1 MNRQA
6 LIAALTVAFAFAGAG
21 SAFAVEATQDDAVA
35 QSTSQRADVRR
46 EARLNVAETEV
57 SAAPTASSAVN
68 RAQVAAEAREAVRL
82 GVAFGTEAGP
92 RTATPEQLES
102 IRLAGLRAV
111 AGSNLAS
118 R

>member
-6 LIAALTVAFAFAGAG
+6 LIAAVTALLAVASAG

-35 QSTSQRADVRR
+35 RSTHSRADVRSDAR
-46 EARLNVAETEV
+46 VGLALTEASVAPAPSSGV
-57 SAAPTASSAVN
+57 S

-111 AGSNLAS
+111 AGSNVAS